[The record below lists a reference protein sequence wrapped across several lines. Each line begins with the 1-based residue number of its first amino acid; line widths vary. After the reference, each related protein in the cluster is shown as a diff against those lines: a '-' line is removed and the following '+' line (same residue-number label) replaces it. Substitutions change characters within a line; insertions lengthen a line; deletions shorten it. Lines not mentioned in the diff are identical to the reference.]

1 MNGRD
6 RQAFEIL
13 CRDLVLHIED
23 RMECLRSIVER
34 AELDGREGWERM
46 LDTLRGQWN
55 RTLARMEAAH
65 GSPDEAWSFARAK
78 AELAV
83 AELVR
88 AIDEIDG
95 RLQRAAA

>member
-1 MNGRD
+1 MSGRD

-13 CRDLVLHIED
+13 CRDLVLYIED
-23 RMECLRSIVER
+23 RMEGLRCIVER
-34 AELDGREGWERM
+34 AELDGREVWERT
-46 LDTLRGQWN
+46 LDALRGQWN

-65 GSPDEAWSFARAK
+65 TSPDESWAFARAK
-78 AELAV
+78 AEQAV
-83 AELVR
+83 SELVR